1 MQLAEG
7 KTDLDAI
14 PKAGAGRL
22 TVKASAKKAEDAPA
36 TIS

>member
-14 PKAGAGRL
+14 PKTSDGRML
-22 TVKASAKKAEDAPA
+22 AKSAVKKADNAD
-36 TIS
+36 